1 MTFTKRERLIM
12 IFSIAAI
19 VLLIGDRYF
28 LSPIMS
34 KYSRTQEIKQQ
45 LQNRLDQSNAA
56 IQRKAILQRQWQK
69 MNDSGLKYNFAAA
82 ESNIL
87 RYIKDSALKNSLV
100 LSSVQP
106 QLIESKNDIR
116 EMEFIVSGTGSM
128 DAVTNF
134 LWDMETSEL
143 PLKTETFQLGSNDEN
158 AYQMSVQVKLSSI
171 YIATKEKEKDVN

>member
-1 MTFTKRERLIM
+1 MTFTKRERIIM

-19 VLLIGDRYF
+19 VLLVSDKYF
-28 LSPIMS
+28 LSPLMS
-34 KYSRTQEIKQQ
+34 KYSLIQETKQQ
-45 LQNRLDQSNAA
+45 LQSLLDQSNAA

-69 MNDSGLKYNFAAA
+69 MKDNGLTDDFAVS

-87 RYIKDSALKNSLV
+87 RHIKDSASKNRMV

-106 QLIESKNDIR
+106 QLIDSKNDIR
-116 EMEFIVSGTGSM
+116 EVEFIVSGTGSM

-143 PLKTETFQLGSNDEN
+143 PLKAETFQLGSNDEN

-171 YIATKEKEKDVN
+171 YIAPKEKDVN